1 MRHDKTFADGVINF
15 YKTIKLPKKLPSGVR
30 ALNPYT
36 DIAVSDA
43 VTAFYKKYFNDTNK
57 RIFLI
62 GINPGRLGAG
72 ATGIA
77 FTDTNA
83 LRQCD
88 IPNTIPETQELSAE
102 FFYRVIEKYGG
113 PEKFYGDFF
122 VTNICPVGFVK
133 DNINFNYYDD
143 TKFMK
148 SITPYIRKTFEIQL
162 SFGAEHTAVIL
173 GKGKNYNAIRKMNDT
188 FNWFEEVLPLE
199 HPRFIMQYRRK
210 SADEYCRLFVRML
223 NGIAS
228 KKKAV

>member
-1 MRHDKTFADGVINF
+1 MRHDETFADCVINF
-15 YKTIKLPKKLPSGVR
+15 YKTIKPPKKLPSGVCV
-30 ALNPYT
+30 LNPYT
-36 DIAVSDA
+36 DTAVSDT

-83 LRQCD
+83 LRQCG

-102 FFYRVIEKYGG
+102 FVYRVIEEYGG
-113 PEKFYGDFF
+113 PKKFYKHFF
-122 VTNICPVGFVK
+122 ITSICPFGFKK
-133 DNINFNYYDD
+133 DGVNFNYYDD
-143 TKFMK
+143 TAFMK

-162 SFGAEHTAVIL
+162 SFGAEHTAVVL

-210 SADEYCRLFVRML
+210 SADEYCHLFVRML

-228 KKKAV
+228 KKKVV